1 MADQLMPDSKR
12 SFLFAHRQFFRLWL
26 GQVTSQAGTRV
37 YQIAIVWWILMISS
51 ENSGFSLGVFMVAG
65 ALPSLLLY
73 KIIGRVVDRMPA
85 KVMLVSCDLASAVLM
100 GYVAWSLHTE
110 TFTLGQAYLFGFLIA
125 VAEGFFNPAIT
136 KCLPELVAEDY
147 LEQAVA
153 YQASSQY
160 LASFGGSVLGAML
173 IAWLGIPLLVL
184 LNAITYVFS
193 AIIEMT
199 LVFPVAKTA
208 EINEHSAVQQVE
220 ASELP
225 ETVEGAENI
234 DTSGLWQKFPLLKK
248 LLVGFGLVNFFATPT
263 LVIVPLY
270 VQKSLH
276 GNATVMG
283 LLEAALWVGI
293 LLGTFAA
300 ALVRSRGRTIRLG
313 SLSMVIY
320 GGSMIVPGLLI
331 NAWTF
336 GLALMLAGASL
347 GITNVKFVTL
357 FQRVVPGPVKGRF
370 FATMQAIIGFSFP
383 VAYMVFGYLG
393 DLMSPSRVC
402 LVQATGILLVAM
414 WFYHLSGEEATLIRY
429 AEASDQA

>member
-1 MADQLMPDSKR
+1 MPDSKR

-37 YQIAIVWWILMISS
+37 YQIAIVWWILMISD

-65 ALPSLLLY
+65 ALPALLLY
-73 KIIGRVVDRMPA
+73 KLIGRVVDRMPA
-85 KVMLVSCDLASAVLM
+85 KVMLVSCDLASAALM

-110 TFTLGQAYLFGFLIA
+110 TFTLWQAYLFGFLIA

-136 KCLPELVAEDY
+136 KCLPSLVAEEY

-173 IAWLGIPLLVL
+173 IAWLGIPLLVM

-193 AIIEMT
+193 AMIEMT
-199 LVFPVAKTA
+199 LVFPVADPATVSENSDGQLSGAGESPASAETA
-208 EINEHSAVQQVE
+208 D
-220 ASELP
+220 
-225 ETVEGAENI
+225 TG
-234 DTSGLWQKFPLLKK
+234 DTSELWQKFPLLKQ

-283 LLEAALWVGI
+283 LLEAALWIGI
-293 LLGTFAA
+293 LLGTFTA
-300 ALVRSRGRTIRLG
+300 ALVRSHGRTIRLG

-320 GGSMIVPGLLI
+320 GVSMVVPGLLI

-370 FATMQAIIGFSFP
+370 FAAMQAIIGFSFP

-402 LVQATGILLVAM
+402 LVQAAGIMLVAM
-414 WFYHLSGEEATLIRY
+414 WFYHLSAGEATLIRY
-429 AEASDQA
+429 AEASDQSSS